1 MECEELNFTKKG
13 IMTIIITILS
23 LGFVFASLSSYL
35 VDLIVL

>member
-1 MECEELNFTKKG
+1 MEYEELNFT
-13 IMTIIITILS
+13 IIVTILS